1 MKKLNILKVSVDILM
16 VIVFC
21 LLFKNIGAGG
31 KFHEILGILVAIL
44 LGTHIALNWN
54 LIKEVGKKL
63 FTKNFSSKS
72 KFEFIINILMAISI
86 LVAIITGIFISKSL
100 FPFLRLGNTAF
111 LTKVHISSS
120 FIALAFIGIHLGL
133 RWKLISSKIK
143 NALKITEI
151 KREYIYVS
159 RVLIGFILVF
169 GIYSFYAQ
177 NYFPKVL
184 MLETPKNEMRF
195 DGNNKNFNKFK
206 TPNNDGSQGARN
218 KGFKNNQN
226 KNNSP
231 KFKNDGE
238 KSFKNKQNGHNEKGN
253 SKISRDRQNA
263 EGKYM
268 GMKNGRGHNGRSN
281 SILNI
286 LGITSAFAIV
296 TVALGNLLKKRKTKK
311 QA

>member
-1 MKKLNILKVSVDILM
+1 MKKLNILKISVDILM
-16 VIVFC
+16 IIVFC
-21 LLFKNIGAGG
+21 LLFKNIGAGER
-31 KFHEILGILVAIL
+31 FHEILGIIVAIL

-63 FTKNFSSKS
+63 FVKNFSSKS
-72 KFEFIINILMAISI
+72 KFEFIINILMTISI
-86 LVAIITGIFISKSL
+86 IVALITGIFISKSL
-100 FPFLRLGNTAF
+100 FSFLRLGNTTF
-111 LTKVHISSS
+111 LTKIHISSS

-133 RWKLISSKIK
+133 RWRVISTKTK

-184 MLETPKNEMRF
+184 MLETPKNEVKF
-195 DGNNKNFNKFK
+195 DGNNKNFKNFK
-206 TPNNDGSQGARN
+206 TPNNDDSKEFRN
-218 KGFKNNQN
+218 KDFKNNQN

-231 KFKNDGE
+231 SFKNGE
-238 KSFKNKQNGHNEKGN
+238 EKNFKNKQNGHSEKGN

-268 GMKNGRGHNGRSN
+268 GMKNGRGHTGRSN

-296 TVALGNLLKKRKTKK
+296 TVFIENLIRKRKAKK
-311 QA
+311 QI